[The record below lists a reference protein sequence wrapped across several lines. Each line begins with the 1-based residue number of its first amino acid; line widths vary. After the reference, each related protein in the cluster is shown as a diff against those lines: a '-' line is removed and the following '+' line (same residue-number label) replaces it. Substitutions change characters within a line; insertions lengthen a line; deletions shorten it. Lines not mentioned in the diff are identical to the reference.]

1 MRKLHLLTAVVVALC
16 FSSHQRS
23 ALADDFPSKPITII
37 TPYSAG
43 GPYDI
48 LARFLSESIRKQ
60 KLSQPVIVEAKPGGN
75 TLVGIQTVLQA
86 PADGHTVLV
95 STQPILSNL
104 TLMKNPGYK
113 ADDFVAVG
121 PVAKHPFL
129 FFVPASL
136 PVTNLKDLL
145 GYAEK
150 NPNKLN
156 IGALSPGGQV
166 QLLADRFIRA
176 SNLKIEKIP
185 YKGAADLATA
195 LLTGDIQMSFFAY
208 SAGAPFLKDGKL
220 KAVAI
225 ATDER
230 SPLTPDVPTF
240 KELGL
245 PSVTGESWVALFAT
259 SRDHRQGCGG
269 SGLRPEDSRCRQ
281 RALADRTGQNRRL
294 HSGGQQVLGARSQ
307 ADPAAVSLRP
317 KRHDRCRCIRQRHQ
331 WHGCSSSEPAYDTD
345 LTGCFL
351 DALRKPCKLAL
362 SCVHGEVQ
370 A

>member
-1 MRKLHLLTAVVVALC
+1 MRKLHLITAIVAALC
-16 FSSHQRS
+16 VSSSPRF
-23 ALADDFPSKPITII
+23 AVADDFPAKPITIV

-48 LARFLSESIRKQ
+48 LARFLSESMRRQ
-60 KLSQPVIVEAKPGGN
+60 KLSHPVIVEAKPGGN

-86 PADGHTVLV
+86 PPDGHTVLV

-113 ADDFVAVG
+113 AEDFVAVG
-121 PVAKHPFL
+121 PVAKHPYL

-136 PVTNLKDLL
+136 PVSNLKELL
-145 GYAEK
+145 AYAEK

-220 KAVAI
+220 KAIAI

-230 SPLTPDVPTF
+230 SSLTPDIPTF

-245 PSVTGESWVALFAT
+245 PSVTGESWVALFARADT
-259 SRDHRQGCGG
+259 PKPVLNR
-269 SGLRPEDSRCRQ
+269 LRTIIVKATEDPEYSQKIREAGNEPWRIAPDKIGDYI
-281 RALADRTGQNRRL
+281 RADN
-294 HSGGQQVLGARSQ
+294 
-307 ADPAAVSLRP
+307 
-317 KRHDRCRCIRQRHQ
+317 KF
-331 WHGCSSSEPAYDTD
+331 WEPD
-345 LTGCFL
+345 L
-351 DALRKPCKLAL
+351 KLIPP
-362 SCVHGEVQ
+362 Q
-370 A
+370 